1 MFHTLNKA
9 IPYLVYSFLSRWFV
23 GIHLSLISAVAAAAV
38 MMNRRFRR
46 KLWFPLLLIDP
57 SPKGVEGL
65 AGLRGRDPLGLPNL
79 IRGRQKAFASRSR
92 GGASTAGGLPIQEE
106 DHSLDDIIDL

>member
-1 MFHTLNKA
+1 MLMLMMLCSSFSNSNTRGVRVHHQNPSTIDFSSISDEKE
-9 IPYLVYSFLSRWFV
+9 IHEESLVPL
-23 GIHLSLISAVAAAAV
+23 L
-38 MMNRRFRR
+38 
-46 KLWFPLLLIDP
+46 LLLIDP

-92 GGASTAGGLPIQEE
+92 GGASAAGGLPIQEE